1 METRANYAL
10 IGLFTLGVIAA
21 GFLFVYWFS
30 GGESGARRQPVRVV
44 FNGSVSG
51 LSKGSVVGFN
61 GLRVGEVTDLR
72 LLPEDP
78 RRVVA
83 TVEVDRATP
92 IRTDTRARLEF
103 QGLTGVA
110 QIALVGGEPS
120 SPPLQPGPGQPL
132 PTIFADRSDF
142 QDLMESAR
150 NIARRAD
157 DVLERVSRVV
167 ADNEGP
173 ISRTISN
180 AERFSIALAN
190 NAPGIDRFLEQV
202 GQAAERIG
210 PLAGKLE
217 ALTDDVSK
225 VVRAI
230 EPQRVSRTV
239 ENIEGFTDTLAQNRE
254 NVSNTLRDVASLA
267 HRLND
272 SADKLDATLTDIGT
286 LVRAVDAGKVNRSF
300 ENIES
305 FTATLKDNRQNV
317 DTILKDAATL
327 TAGLNTTRTRADTA
341 LDDASKL
348 LRSVDTAMVNRTL
361 ANIEGFSL
369 TLAENRQNV
378 DAILRDVAG
387 ITRALDVAKINR
399 TIDGAERFATTL
411 GNSSPD
417 VDKAIK
423 EARSLAEKLNKSA
436 DRIDGVLKAAESF
449 LGSASGKQGE
459 SMFGEVREAARSIR
473 ILADNLDKRTADITT
488 GINRFTGS
496 GLREVETLTTDGR
509 RTLNDIS
516 RAVRSLERNPQ
527 QLIFGGKPNLPEYSG
542 RR

>member
-10 IGLFTLGVIAA
+10 IGVFTLAVIATA
-21 GFLFVYWFS
+21 FLFVYWFS
-30 GGESGARRQPVRVV
+30 GGDTGARRQPVRVV
-44 FNGSVSG
+44 FSGSVSG
-51 LSKGSVVGFN
+51 LSKGSIVTFN
-61 GLRVGEVTDLR
+61 GIRKGEVTKLDL
-72 LLPEDP
+72 EDTS
-78 RRVVA
+78 RVVA
-83 TVEVDRATP
+83 EIEVDRTTP
-92 IRTDTRARLEF
+92 IRTDTRAKLEL

-110 QIALVGGEPS
+110 TVALIGGDAGA
-120 SPPLQPGPGQPL
+120 PPLPPPPGQQL

-142 QDLMESAR
+142 QDLMEAAR
-150 NIARRAD
+150 TIARRAD
-157 DVLERVSRVV
+157 DVLERIGKVV

-173 ISRTISN
+173 LNRTLTN
-180 AERFSIALAN
+180 VERFSLALSN

-202 GQAAERIG
+202 GQAAERVG
-210 PLAGKLE
+210 PLAAKLE
-217 ALTDDVSK
+217 SLTDDVQK
-225 VVRAI
+225 LVRAV

-239 ENIEGFTDTLAQNRE
+239 ENIEGFTETLAQNRE
-254 NVSNTLRDVASLA
+254 NVSNTLRDAARLA
-267 HRLND
+267 GRLNE
-272 SADKLDATLTDIGT
+272 SADKLDATLTDIGA
-286 LVRAVDAGKVNRSF
+286 LVRAVDASRINRSF
-300 ENIES
+300 DNIES

-317 DTILKDAATL
+317 DQILKDAATL
-327 TAGLNTTRTRADTA
+327 TVGLNTTRAKADSA
-341 LDDASKL
+341 LDDVSKL
-348 LRSVDTAMVNRTL
+348 MRAVDTGMVNRTL

-417 VDKAIK
+417 VDKMIK

-436 DRIDGVLKAAESF
+436 DRIDGVLLAAEKF
-449 LGSASGKQGE
+449 LGSASGKEGE
-459 SMFGEVREAARSIR
+459 SMFHEVREAARSIR
-473 ILADNLDKRTADITT
+473 TLADNLDKRTADITL

-496 GLREVETLTTDGR
+496 GLREVETLTAEGK
-509 RTLNDIS
+509 RTLNDVG

-527 QLIFGGKPNLPEYSG
+527 QLIFGGKPSIPEYSG

>member
-110 QIALVGGEPS
+110 QIALVGGEPG

-157 DVLERVSRVV
+157 DVLERIGRVV

-202 GQAAERIG
+202 GQAAERVG
-210 PLAGKLE
+210 PLAAKLE
-217 ALTDDVSK
+217 GLTEDVQK
-225 VVRAI
+225 LVRAI

-254 NVSNTLRDVASLA
+254 NVSNTLRDAASLA
-267 HRLND
+267 RRLND
-272 SADKLDATLTDIGT
+272 SADKLDATLTDVGT
-286 LVRAVDAGKVNRSF
+286 LVRAVDPGKVNRSF
-300 ENIES
+300 DNIES

-317 DTILKDAATL
+317 DAILKDAATL
-327 TAGLNTTRTRADTA
+327 TAGLNTTRTKADTA

-361 ANIEGFSL
+361 SNIEGFSL

-378 DAILRDVAG
+378 EAILRDVAG

-399 TIDGAERFATTL
+399 AIDGAERFATTL

-449 LGSASGKQGE
+449 LGSASGKEGE

-473 ILADNLDKRTADITT
+473 VLADNLDKRTADITT